1 MIIEEKGEIYM
12 KVIAINGSP
21 RKNGNTSQALK
32 VMADELEQQ
41 GIEVETIQIGQ
52 LNIHGCI
59 GCGYCWTSE
68 ENHCVFKDD
77 IVNETAKKMRK
88 ADGFILA
95 SPTYYAGI
103 AGTMKSF
110 LDRVF
115 YTSSDYF
122 KYKVATSISVVRRAG
137 GVDVVHQLNNYLNLA
152 QTVMPPSQYWTI
164 AYGLEKGEVHH
175 DEEGIQTLRKN
186 AKSMAWLLK
195 TIDFGKENIPVPAE
209 EDRAMTNFV
218 R

>member
-1 MIIEEKGEIYM
+1 M

-21 RKNGNTSQALK
+21 RKNGNTNQALK
-32 VMADELEQQ
+32 IMADELEQQ
-41 GIEVETIQIGQ
+41 GIEVEIIQIGH

-59 GCGYCWTSE
+59 HCGYCWTSE
-68 ENHCVFKDD
+68 GNHCVFKDD
-77 IVNETAKKMRK
+77 IVNETAKKMRE
-88 ADGFILA
+88 ADGFILG

-103 AGTMKSF
+103 AGTMKAF

-115 YTSSDYF
+115 FTSSDYF

-152 QTVMPPSQYWTI
+152 QTVMPPSQYWTV
-164 AYGLEKGEVHH
+164 AYGMDKGEIIQ
-175 DEEGIQTLRKN
+175 DEEGIQTIRKN
-186 AKSMAWLLK
+186 ARSMAWLLK
-195 TIDFGKENIPVPAE
+195 IIDAGKENIPVPAE
-209 EDRAMTNFV
+209 EDHVMTNFI